1 MTDGKKETVS
11 ITKFNKWP
19 FANDFRIEAK
29 GGKVLSALCKYLQ
42 GLEKLKVLP
51 YNRFVLFFFQESVTY
66 IFWSTFAPYVG
77 TWTSFHHWC
86 KEKIRGNSISDE
98 QPHSS
103 FPILAKNEEMK
114 ILLRILNNT
123 IECFSTLN

>member
-51 YNRFVLFFFQESVTY
+51 YNRFVLFFFKKVSH
-66 IFWSTFAPYVG
+66 TFFEVHLP
-77 TWTSFHHWC
+77 
-86 KEKIRGNSISDE
+86 
-98 QPHSS
+98 
-103 FPILAKNEEMK
+103 LM
-114 ILLRILNNT
+114 
-123 IECFSTLN
+123 